1 MGRIIDIFP
10 RIFGGGRA
18 QVCFPEQGETAEK
31 SKSRRP
37 FKRARFSF
45 LPNFA
50 VGTSDYTS
58 VGEKEEDEDSAWQA
72 GKFLNKIPLPL
83 LTNERSRWMWREM
96 RFPHVPTSYP
106 RRFPRR
112 GGTRGEYF
120 FFFFSGK
127 DGLAPVK
134 KGGRRDKDRAREK
147 SGTIFFLVGGSTPGK
162 TGNHRWAVNEKKVG
176 GNCVWE
182 EGSRRPISAS
192 YY

>member
-10 RIFGGGRA
+10 IIFGGGRA
-18 QVCFPEQGETAEK
+18 QVCFPEKGETAEK

-45 LPNFA
+45 PPNFA

-120 FFFFSGK
+120 FFLVSGK
-127 DGLAPVK
+127 GGLAPVK

-147 SGTIFFLVGGSTPGK
+147 SGTIFFGWRVHSWKNGKSSVGGERKKSGRKLCVGRRST
-162 TGNHRWAVNEKKVG
+162 TTDIRV
-176 GNCVWE
+176 
-182 EGSRRPISAS
+182 I
-192 YY
+192 